1 LKTRIFSF
9 NNRGPKLSCLIINC
23 QELKCLK
30 AACLPVRFLAYS
42 ENIENTQE
50 QKASENDSNVQE
62 ASEQVQQPAEE
73 QSVEKV
79 DDAQEAPKEVSE
91 EAPKETPKEAPVSK
105 AEKVKASE
113 KAVAAESE
121 APEIIEKVISINR
134 ITKVTKGG
142 KKLSFSALV
151 VVGDTRGNV
160 GYSLSKAAEVAIA
173 IRKAMATA
181 KKNMI
186 KIPMR
191 GTTIPHEIIGQCSGS
206 RVLLKP
212 ASDGTGV
219 IASGPVR
226 AVCDGAGIHNILT
239 KCHRSNNPINVVKAT
254 INGLSRLKT
263 RGGVL
268 NE

>member
-1 LKTRIFSF
+1 MTKEHKEQSDQFDE
-9 NNRGPKLSCLIINC
+9 PKIKRDRRPDSEQDEIVEQSEELDDQRVEEQAEELAIEKAEEASEIIEV
-23 QELKCLK
+23 QRPKK
-30 AACLPVRFLAYS
+30 VK
-42 ENIENTQE
+42 
-50 QKASENDSNVQE
+50 KASEADTSAAATE
-62 ASEQVQQPAEE
+62 GSEM
-73 QSVEKV
+73 
-79 DDAQEAPKEVSE
+79 
-91 EAPKETPKEAPVSK
+91 
-105 AEKVKASE
+105 
-113 KAVAAESE
+113 
-121 APEIIEKVISINR
+121 IEKVISINR

-160 GYSLSKAAEVAIA
+160 GYSLAKAAEVSIA
-173 IRKAMATA
+173 IRKAMANA

-186 KIPMR
+186 KIPMK
-191 GTTIPHEIIGQCSGS
+191 GTTIPHEIIGRCSGS

-254 INGLSRLKT
+254 IDGLTRLKMDRST
-263 RGGVL
+263 VK
-268 NE
+268 

>member
-1 LKTRIFSF
+1 MNKENTEQP
-9 NNRGPKLSCLIINC
+9 N
-23 QELKCLK
+23 
-30 AACLPVRFLAYS
+30 
-42 ENIENTQE
+42 NIEESKEQQIPE
-50 QKASENDSNVQE
+50 EVASEKKEASDQVQKAEE
-62 ASEQVQQPAEE
+62 TQVDEPAEKAPE
-73 QSVEKV
+73 TVEK
-79 DDAQEAPKEVSE
+79 APETVEKAPEVKDE
-91 EAPKETPKEAPVSK
+91 KTPTKETPAT
-105 AEKVKASE
+105 ASE
-113 KAVAAESE
+113 T
-121 APEIIEKVISINR
+121 PDTIEKVISINR

-151 VVGDTRGNV
+151 VVGDTCGNV

-181 KKNMI
+181 KKNMV
-186 KIPMR
+186 KIPMK
-191 GTTIPHEIIGQCSGS
+191 GTTIPHEIIGRCGGS

-254 INGLSRLKT
+254 IDGLTRLKT
-263 RGGVL
+263 A
-268 NE
+268 ESPKE